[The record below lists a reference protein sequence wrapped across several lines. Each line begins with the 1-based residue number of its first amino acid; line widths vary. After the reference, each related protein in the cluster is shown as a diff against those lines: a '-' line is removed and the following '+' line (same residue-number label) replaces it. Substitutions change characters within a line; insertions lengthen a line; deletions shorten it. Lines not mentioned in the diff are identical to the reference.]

1 MSLNVTSHSDLTT
14 TSKIGLGGGCHW
26 CTEGVFSSL
35 IGIKQVKQGWI
46 ASSGDNSAYS
56 EAIEVDFD
64 PVVISLADLIEI
76 HLYTHASTANHS
88 MRGKYR
94 SAIYSYNESQFKQA
108 TTILNHL
115 KADFTA
121 DLITQVYPFKSFKEN
136 KTELQNYFYTNP
148 NRPFCHT
155 YIQPKIR
162 LLLARF
168 KAQVDQNKVAA
179 ISLQAT
185 PN

>member
-1 MSLNVTSHSDLTT
+1 MGLNVAIHSDLTT
-14 TSKIGLGGGCHW
+14 TRKIGLGGGCHW

-35 IGIKQVKQGWI
+35 NGIKQVKQGWI

-56 EAIEVDFD
+56 EAIEVYFEPD
-64 PVVISLADLIEI
+64 VISLADLIEI
-76 HLYTHASTANHS
+76 HLHTHASTANHC

-94 SAIYSYNESQFKQA
+94 SAIYSYDDSQFKQA
-108 TTILNHL
+108 TKIVNWL

-121 DLITQVYPFKSFKEN
+121 ELITQVYPFKSFKEN

-148 NRPFCHT
+148 DRPFCHT

-168 KAQVDQNKVAA
+168 KANVNQNKVAA
-179 ISLQAT
+179 IIVKTNQT
-185 PN
+185 